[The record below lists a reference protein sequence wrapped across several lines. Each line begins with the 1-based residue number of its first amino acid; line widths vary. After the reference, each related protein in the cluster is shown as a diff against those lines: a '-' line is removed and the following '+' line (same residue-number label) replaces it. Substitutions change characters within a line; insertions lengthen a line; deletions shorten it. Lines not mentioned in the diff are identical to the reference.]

1 MEVMYLAGATQRGSR
16 WDLNPGGLS
25 QRPSFSHHWHG
36 LFRGKPFNSTLKVTV
51 VSYIFTWILNLVH
64 LNINSGGV
72 LSFHC
77 NRLSQMC
84 GGGWW
89 GAGGGGSNH
98 RSLFM
103 FSPSSGGLK
112 SETRV
117 GHVPSGGSRGGVFPV
132 SSSSWGLQASLACGH
147 LPPASSPVCPWALS
161 LRKTSLCL
169 CLMKTPVFGLKV
181 KSESEVA
188 QSCSTL
194 CNPMDCSPAGPSVLG
209 IL

>member
-1 MEVMYLAGATQRGSR
+1 MRRG
-16 WDLNPGGLS
+16 
-25 QRPSFSHHWHG
+25 
-36 LFRGKPFNSTLKVTV
+36 
-51 VSYIFTWILNLVH
+51 LVG
-64 LNINSGGV
+64 S
-72 LSFHC
+72 
-77 NRLSQMC
+77 
-84 GGGWW
+84 
-89 GAGGGGSNH
+89 GGGSNH

-117 GHVPSGGSRGGVFPV
+117 GHVPSGGSRGGVFPA

-161 LRKTSLCL
+161 LRKTSFCL

-194 CNPMDCSPAGPSVLG
+194 CNSMDYSPRNFPGKSTGVGCHFLLQG
-209 IL
+209 IFLTQGSNPGLLHCRQRLYL